1 MRYAVCNTKIK
12 TSGKKSQTKCH
23 ELFQIEIIDSLSRY
37 SDKDLDKAINRCTQ
51 GNLLSASLTK
61 NFNDYI
67 DYNNKHNIPPV
78 FFIHTKCVFFKP
90 HNNILIK
97 YFNN

>member
-1 MRYAVCNTKIK
+1 MIYKDGNIYEGEWKYDNKIGKGKMIYNNGDIYEGKWCNNKR
-12 TSGKKSQTKCH
+12 SGKGKMIY
-23 ELFQIEIIDSLSRY
+23 E
-37 SDKDLDKAINRCTQ
+37 N
-51 GNLLSASLTK
+51 G
-61 NFNDYI
+61 
-67 DYNNKHNIPPV
+67 DYNNEHNIPPV